1 MTKRFTDDQLRLIH
15 ENRHIIEDLELR
27 VRQHKQPVCGMCGD
41 DGEEP
46 SPRCETCGGTGLIRT
61 DCGPGRHH
69 MDNDC
74 PDCGSGEE
82 GDRDG

>member
-1 MTKRFTDDQLRLIH
+1 MGKPRCPLCGGTKTVPVEGITP
-15 ENRHIIEDLELR
+15 DL
-27 VRQHKQPVCGMCGD
+27 PCAMCGD

-82 GDRDG
+82 S